1 MDKDLLFLTKCSV
14 NTFLV
19 NWRKIQEELLDRVTQ
34 ELKTDGDKK
43 WIAELIEAKNNYG
56 LLMLLLV
63 IALN

>member
-1 MDKDLLFLTKCSV
+1 M

-56 LLMLLLV
+56 LLMLLMV